1 MPNPKHTL
9 KALAQA
15 LALAVFL
22 HGGLAWAAVA
32 PQQPA
37 PDFTLPSAEGR
48 NLRLAEQRGQV
59 VLVNF
64 WASWCGP
71 CKVEMPHLN
80 RLHDKYRA
88 LGVTLLGVN
97 IDDDPRHGAA
107 TAARWGVKF
116 PVLLD
121 ADKRVSRL
129 YDLGAMPST
138 VLIDRDGRV
147 RFLHR
152 GYREGM
158 EQLYEQQLRELVK
171 E

>member
-1 MPNPKHTL
+1 MLN
-9 KALAQA
+9 A
-15 LALAVFL
+15 LALAAALWASPPVL
-22 HGGLAWAAVA
+22 AAVT
-32 PQQPA
+32 PQAAA
-37 PDFTLPSAEGR
+37 PDFTLKSAEGR
-48 NLRLAEQRGQV
+48 NLRLQEQRGQV

-71 CKVEMPHLN
+71 CKQEMPHLN
-80 RLHDKYRA
+80 RLYDKYRA
-88 LGVTLLGVN
+88 SGFTLLAVN
-97 IDDDPRHGAA
+97 IDDDARHGAA
-107 TAARWGVKF
+107 TAAKWGLKF

-121 ADKRVSRL
+121 ADKTVTKL

-152 GYREGM
+152 GYREGV
-158 EQLYEQQLRELVK
+158 EDTYERQIRELVK

>member
-1 MPNPKHTL
+1 MRTFT
-9 KALAQA
+9 AS
-15 LALAVFL
+15 LAL
-22 HGGLAWAAVA
+22 LAALLAGPAIAAVT
-32 PQQPA
+32 PQAPA
-37 PDFTLPSAEGR
+37 PDFTLKGADGR

-59 VLVNF
+59 VLINF

-80 RLHDKYRA
+80 RLHDKYRSA
-88 LGVTLLGVN
+88 GVTLLGVN
-97 IDDDPRHGAA
+97 IDDDPQHGAA
-107 TAARWGVKF
+107 TAARWGVRF

-121 ADKRVSRL
+121 ADKRVSKL

-138 VLIDRDGRV
+138 VLVDRDGRV

-158 EQLYEQQLRELVK
+158 EQLYEQQLRELVR

>member
-1 MPNPKHTL
+1 MKPRHLPF
-9 KALAQA
+9 ALPLL
-15 LALAVFL
+15 LALATGSAL
-22 HGGLAWAAVA
+22 AAVK

-37 PDFTLPSAEGR
+37 PDFTLKRAEGG

-59 VLVNF
+59 VLINF

-71 CKVEMPHLN
+71 CRVEMPHLN
-80 RLHDKYRA
+80 RLHDKYKA
-88 LGVTLLGVN
+88 GGFMVLGVN

-107 TAARWGVKF
+107 TAARWGLRF

-121 ADKRVSRL
+121 AEKTVTRT

-138 VLIDRDGRV
+138 VLVDRDGRI
-147 RFLHR
+147 RYLHR
-152 GYREGM
+152 GYRDGM
-158 EQLYEQQLRELVK
+158 EVEYERQIRELVK